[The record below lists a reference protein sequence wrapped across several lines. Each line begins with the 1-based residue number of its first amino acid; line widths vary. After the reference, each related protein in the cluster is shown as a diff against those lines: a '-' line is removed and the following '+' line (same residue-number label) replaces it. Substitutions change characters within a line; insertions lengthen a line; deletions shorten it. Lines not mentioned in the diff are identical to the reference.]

1 MTRLEE
7 AREFFALDRYATET
21 TGIEIEA
28 AEEGYARCSVKI
40 DDRHLGAHGQI
51 MGGVMYT
58 LADFT
63 FAVATNTK
71 EHFTATAAS
80 TINYLSM
87 AKDNQLIA
95 ECRSIKDG
103 RRTVYYETRI
113 SDGLGNLVAVAVTT
127 GIHMNS

>member
-1 MTRLEE
+1 MSRIEE
-7 AREFFALDRYATET
+7 AKEFFAMDRYAMKT

-28 AEEGYARCSVKI
+28 AEEGYAKCSVKI
-40 DDRHLGAHGQI
+40 DDRHRGAHGQI

-71 EHFTATAAS
+71 DKFTATCTS

-87 AKDNQLIA
+87 AKDDMLIA
-95 ECRSIKDG
+95 ECKSVKEG
-103 RRTVYYETRI
+103 RRTVYYETFI
-113 SDGLGNLVAVAVTT
+113 TDGLENLVAVVTTT
-127 GIHMNS
+127 GIHMN

>member
-1 MTRLEE
+1 MSRLEE
-7 AREFFALDRYATET
+7 AREFFAMDRYAMKT

-28 AEEGYARCSVKI
+28 AEIGYSKCSVKI

-58 LADFT
+58 LADFA

-71 EHFTATAAS
+71 EKFTATCNS

-87 AKDNQLIA
+87 AKDDKLIA
-95 ECRSIKDG
+95 ECKSVKDG
-103 RRTVYYETRI
+103 RRTVYYETYI
-113 SDGLGNLVAVAVTT
+113 TDGMGTLVAVVTTT
-127 GIHMNS
+127 GIHMN